1 MSHVVDDAREAGREA
16 AARGAWTEAYEI
28 LVAAEKELQP
38 EDLERL
44 AEAAWWVGRLDESIE
59 RREAAYKAWLKEGEK
74 RRAALVAIFISQDLF
89 NKASLERAS
98 GWFSNAERLL
108 ADEPE
113 SVEHGYLAITR
124 ALTAMIQG
132 NNDSALSCAERA
144 HELGVR
150 FENRDL
156 QAIALVTLGRTHLL
170 SGNPSEGVRLLDEA
184 SAAALSGELQPFS
197 TGLVYCITITSC
209 NGVGDLRRAAEWT
222 KAATR
227 WCSKQDVPGFPG
239 ACRIHHSTMLR
250 LNGEWAEAEAEALRA
265 CDEVREYD
273 PYATGIGWYEV
284 GEIRRFRGDFAAAE
298 EAYRQAK
305 IWRKEPEPGLSLLRL
320 AQGKVEAAARG
331 IERSL
336 AANESNPVALVR
348 RLTAQVEI
356 ALAQGKLRVARS
368 AAEEL
373 EKLVDE
379 FRLGDERTPAF
390 EAMVCLSW
398 GRIEMEENDVE
409 RAAMHLQK
417 GLDTWQSV
425 GAPYEAAK
433 VRMILGR
440 AFRKLGD
447 EDGARDELEAAR
459 AVFVQLGAVLDAQ
472 TAAELLGE
480 VPVSRTFVFTD
491 IVESTRLAE
500 ALGEEK
506 WQKLLAW
513 HDRTLRALI
522 EEHGGEVIKQTGD
535 GFFAA
540 FERPG
545 DAVEA
550 AVAVQRALDGH
561 DGIAPDVRIGL
572 HAGGA
577 FAKDETDYGGQG
589 VHAAARIGALAGAS
603 EILASQETLA
613 GGAAGRH
620 ATIDAREVELKGIS
634 EPVRVVALD
643 WRS

>member
-28 LVAAEKELQP
+28 LVAAEKELPP

-132 NNDSALSCAERA
+132 NSDAALSCAERA

-150 FENRDL
+150 FEDRDL

-170 SGNPSEGVRLLDEA
+170 NGDADEGVRLLDEA
-184 SAAALSGELQPFS
+184 SAAALSGELRPFS

-368 AAEEL
+368 AADEL
-373 EKLVDE
+373 EKLVDD

-433 VRMILGR
+433 VRMLLGR

-506 WQKLLAW
+506 WQRLLAW

-550 AVAVQRALDGH
+550 AVAIQRALDGH

-589 VHAAARIGALAGAS
+589 VHAAARIGALAAGG
-603 EILASQETLA
+603 EILASAQTVVD
-613 GGAAGRH
+613 GARRF
-620 ATIDAREVELKGIS
+620 ATSEARPVELKGLA
-634 EPVRVVALD
+634 EPVEVVSVA
-643 WRS
+643 WRP

>member
-16 AARGAWTEAYEI
+16 AARGAWKEAYE
-28 LVAAEKELQP
+28 LLLAAEEELEP
-38 EDLERL
+38 ADLERL
-44 AEAAWWVGRLDESIE
+44 AEAAWWVGRLDESID
-59 RREAAYKAWLKEGEK
+59 RRETAYKAWLDAGEK
-74 RRAALVAIFISQDLF
+74 RRAALMAVFISQDLF

-113 SVEHGYLAITR
+113 SLEHGYLAITR
-124 ALTAMIQG
+124 ALTAMVQG
-132 NNDSALSCAERA
+132 NLDSAISCAERA
-144 HELGVR
+144 HELGVK
-150 FENRDL
+150 FESRDL

-170 SGNPSEGVRLLDEA
+170 NGNPTEGVRLLDEA
-184 SAAALSGELQPFS
+184 SAAALSGELEPFS
-197 TGLVYCITITSC
+197 TGLVYCVTITSC

-222 KAATR
+222 KAAKR

-239 ACRIHHSTMLR
+239 ACRIHHSTLLR

-265 CDEVREYD
+265 CDEVQEYD

-305 IWRKEPEPGLSLLRL
+305 IWRREPEPGLSLLRL

-336 AANESNPVALVR
+336 AVNESNPVALVR

-356 ALAQGKLRVARS
+356 ALAQRKLRAARS

-373 EKLVDE
+373 EKLVDD
-379 FRLGDERTPAF
+379 FRVGDDRTPAF
-390 EAMVCLSW
+390 DAMVCLSW

-409 RAAMHLQK
+409 RAAAHLQK
-417 GLDTWQSV
+417 ALDTWQSV

-433 VRMILGR
+433 VRMLVGR
-440 AFRKLGD
+440 ALRKLGD
-447 EDGARDELEAAR
+447 EDGARDELHAAR
-459 AVFVQLGAVLDAQ
+459 AVFEQLGAALDAQ
-472 TAAELLGE
+472 MAAELLGE
-480 VPVSRTFVFTD
+480 VPLSRTFVFTD
-491 IVESTRLAE
+491 IVDSTKLAE

-506 WQKLLAW
+506 WQRLLAW
-513 HDRTLRALI
+513 HDRSLRALL
-522 EEHGGEVIKQTGD
+522 EEHGGDVIKQTGD

-540 FERPG
+540 FERPA
-545 DAVEA
+545 DALEA
-550 AVAVQRALDGH
+550 AVAIQKALDGH
-561 DGIAPDVRIGL
+561 DGIAPDVRIGI

-577 FAKDETDYGGQG
+577 FAKDESDYGGET
-589 VHAAARIGALAGAS
+589 VHAAARIGALAGAG
-603 EILASQETLA
+603 EILASAETLRHA
-613 GGAAGRH
+613 RGRH
-620 ATIDAREVELKGIS
+620 ATANSRTVDLKGIS
-634 EPVRVVALD
+634 EPVEVVSVG
-643 WRS
+643 WH